1 LGQEGFSRSG
11 GDSAITHQGGMAM
24 HNDVTK
30 HGTDGPEATQRR
42 DLRRSMY
49 IGTAVAGVTA
59 LTLTGIVG
67 SGGASA
73 AVDPGAPFGR
83 VVLSLPGGASATVT
97 ETPAPGSPAPVASP
111 VPTVDPNAAPELK
124 IALTYQRR
132 NRDLLLKLNFDG
144 AVYMPYSDDG
154 KVVAMKYPADRTI
167 GLAETLEWGDGT
179 SYKVATGNR
188 CAKGD
193 EKNELRPVKDSYEL
207 RKKYE
212 KAGEYT
218 LHYIYKACG
227 LTGGQIAGSLK
238 IRVP

>member
-1 LGQEGFSRSG
+1 MLPARRAA
-11 GDSAITHQGGMAM
+11 DSAITHQGGMVM
-24 HNDVTK
+24 HNGNV
-30 HGTDGPEATQRR
+30 ENQRQ
-42 DLRRSMY
+42 DLRRSIV
-49 IGTAVAGVTA
+49 IGAAVAGVTA

-73 AVDPGAPFGR
+73 AIDPGAPTGR
-83 VVLSLPGGASATVT
+83 IVLSLPSGASATVT
-97 ETPAPGSPAPVASP
+97 ESP
-111 VPTVDPNAAPELK
+111 VPASAAPTPSAAPTLDPNAAPELK

-144 AVYMPYSDDG
+144 AVYLPYSDEG
-154 KVVAMKYPADRTI
+154 KVIAMKHPADRSI

-179 SYKVATGNR
+179 SYRVASGNR
-188 CAKGD
+188 CAKGT
-193 EKNELRPVKDSYEL
+193 EENVLREVKDNYEL

-218 LHYIYKACG
+218 LNYVFKACG